1 MAAEEEVSSQGV
13 KSKNVKVGTF
23 ILLKVPE

>member
-13 KSKNVKVGTF
+13 TSKNVKVGTF
-23 ILLKVPE
+23 FLLKASE